1 VSSPLISLVPAYP
14 RDKDFLYELF
24 AASRPLS
31 PPALFSPGSPLEQLG
46 RHQFSLRDA
55 DYAERFG
62 YSRSIVVVEG
72 HNAGVIWLH
81 REANRIHIVDLA
93 IIPHMRGCG
102 IASQVLTTVLREA
115 DGAAAPVTLT
125 VERVNVDAIR
135 LYLRFGF
142 RIIEESDA
150 RDALDLQMEWLPTRD
165 SKPTE

>member
-1 VSSPLISLVPAYP
+1 VSSPSISLVAAAP

-24 AASRPLS
+24 AASRPTL

-62 YSRSIVVVEG
+62 YSRSIILVEG
-72 HNAGVIWLH
+72 RNTGVIWLH

-93 IIPHMRGCG
+93 IIPDMRGHG
-102 IASQVLTTVLREA
+102 VASQVLAGVLREA
-115 DGAAAPVTLT
+115 LASNAPVSLT

-150 RDALDLQMEWLPTRD
+150 RDALDLQMEWLPPRD